1 MEIISSITRVHGK
14 VRIIAGK
21 ETFLITRAAFEERPL
36 HEGEA
41 LDVEAYDQW
50 LFLRQYR
57 PALDYAVSLLAQRA
71 HATGELEQKL
81 NRAGYRPA
89 TIEMVLYKLSSNH
102 LTDDADFARQ
112 WAAARA
118 KRLGPGRIAQ
128 ELRRKGVSREDA
140 QTALDELN
148 QEDQLQ
154 TAVSLADKALR
165 HAKPGEDP
173 RKTAQ
178 RVLAMLARRGYG
190 YDMARQALEIARENV
205 DA

>member
-14 VRIIAGK
+14 MRIIAGK

-36 HEGEA
+36 QVGEM

-50 LFLRQYR
+50 LLLRQYR

-81 NRAGYRPA
+81 SRAGYRPA

-154 TAVSLADKALR
+154 TAVSLAGKALH